1 MEVLRGNGL
10 GLIQCGG
17 GECIVGGAIDFSG
30 QPMGGLEQGLD
41 NGVFE
46 QGELAAGE
54 AQTVFEVLGKLL
66 ALETGEVETH
76 DDALV
81 EWLVDGHGEAASEL
95 GESDE
100 EEAQTVFGLDVVQ
113 RQQSEVFEDVVS
125 QVMGLVEPEQ
135 GALFELDTQ
144 SGDFGADNM
153 VGVGAVVDGG

>member
-1 MEVLRGNGL
+1 M
-10 GLIQCGG
+10 GG
-17 GECIVGGAIDFSG
+17 GGGAWWL

-81 EWLVDGHGEAASEL
+81 ECLVDGHGEAASEL

-125 QVMGLVEPEQ
+125 QVMGASSNTSRGRCLSSTHSRVIS
-135 GALFELDTQ
+135 ARITW
-144 SGDFGADNM
+144 
-153 VGVGAVVDGG
+153 